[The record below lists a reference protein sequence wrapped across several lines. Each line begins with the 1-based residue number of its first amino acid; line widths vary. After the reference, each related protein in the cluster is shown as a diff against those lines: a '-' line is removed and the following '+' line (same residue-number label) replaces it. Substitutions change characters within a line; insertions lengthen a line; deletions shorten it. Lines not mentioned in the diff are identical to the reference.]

1 LGYSSGS
8 LVLLSTAEIE
18 TGNYKVIKQNITTLV
33 DIFGGIW
40 EKTPQSSKA
49 GVYFFLGG
57 VGYMYGITSGVILNL
72 SSPVYTPP

>member
-18 TGNYKVIKQNITTLV
+18 TGNYKVIKQNIATLV

-40 EKTPQSSKA
+40 EKAPPQSSKA
-49 GVYFFLGG
+49 GGYFWGG
-57 VGYMYGITSGVILNL
+57 GELLQGL
-72 SSPVYTPP
+72 S

>member
-1 LGYSSGS
+1 MGYSSGS

-18 TGNYKVIKQNITTLV
+18 TGNYKVIKQNIATLV

-40 EKTPQSSKA
+40 EKAPPQSSKA
-49 GVYFFLGG
+49 GGYFGGG

-72 SSPVYTPP
+72 SSPI